1 MEAQRVRR
9 ILLVSLILGTL
20 LLAVFPVDPQM
31 STEVMFDDEVT
42 LQRKADIVG
51 GESGSSLVLRVT
63 HDDSTSLMFPVSRVQ
78 ELLNLEH
85 EAMAGTNPDT
95 SWHTNKTTLDRIQSP
110 FSLWDEAFDFRNRSL
125 ENATG
130 WNDVLQPLIVRAGA
144 VKTPLPLNRLPLKPS
159 FFCYQNRQISAL
171 LAPRCRGNTL
181 TNRQPRMRYFGWFG
195 SARINPTR
203 TGLNSKY
210 GQIS

>member
-95 SWHTNKTTLDRIQSP
+95 LWHTNKTI
-110 FSLWDEAFDFRNRSL
+110 FDC
-125 ENATG
+125 
-130 WNDVLQPLIVRAGA
+130 I
-144 VKTPLPLNRLPLKPS
+144 
-159 FFCYQNRQISAL
+159 
-171 LAPRCRGNTL
+171 
-181 TNRQPRMRYFGWFG
+181 
-195 SARINPTR
+195 
-203 TGLNSKY
+203 
-210 GQIS
+210 